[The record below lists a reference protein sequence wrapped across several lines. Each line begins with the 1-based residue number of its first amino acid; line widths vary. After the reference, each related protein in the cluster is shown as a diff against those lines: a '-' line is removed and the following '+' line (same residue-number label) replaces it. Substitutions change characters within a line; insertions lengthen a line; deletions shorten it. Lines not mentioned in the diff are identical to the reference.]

1 MYIINV
7 NNFDIQKICYSG
19 QCFRMKELEEN
30 TYEIIAYDTYV
41 KVSQQ
46 GKELTFTCSEEEYE
60 SIWKEYFDLQEDYDS
75 IMGLVPMEDSYMKKA
90 IQKGY
95 GIRILKQDLWEII
108 ISFLISQ
115 QNNIPRIK
123 KSIQMLCERYGEKK
137 MNAQKEIYHTFP
149 KPEAFIDVS
158 EEELKVC
165 NLGYRD
171 KYILRTAREVVEG
184 KISLEAIK
192 RLSYEEAK
200 KELLKLY
207 GVGVKVSECICL
219 YGLHHLEAFPIDT
232 HIQNVLKENYPEGF
246 PFDIYGKYS
255 GVLQQYAFY
264 YDLHQIEVNKKGIE
278 GIR

>member
-7 NNFDIQKICYSG
+7 NNFDIRKICYSG

-46 GKELTFTCSEEEYE
+46 GNELTFTCSEEEYE

-90 IQKGY
+90 IQQGY

-137 MNAQKEIYHTFP
+137 LNDQKEIYYTFP
-149 KPEAFIDVS
+149 KPEAFIDVA
-158 EEELKVC
+158 EEGLKEC

-207 GVGVKVSECICL
+207 GVGIKVSECICL

-246 PFDIYGKYS
+246 PFDIYGEYS

-264 YDLHQIEVNKKGIE
+264 YDLHQI
-278 GIR
+278 